1 MSGATPEPR
10 TAVMILVEA
19 SWLDNAG
26 TLRSLTARMENRSAH
41 GACIRMK
48 AKVGVGTRLYIRSHR
63 EQFSGIAKYCRVD
76 GKEFLV
82 GIYKDAVN
90 YPIPKNPMPARD
102 LDSQTDSQT
111 ERQTGHLIDV
121 VAEEPAEA
129 GLRTRAGEAG
139 PVNSIGA
146 QTARFPT
153 GSGQVKGSAT
163 RKNKNAAGVTSAS
176 RTRRD
181 AEWVA
186 ARESEPRRDTVRG
199 WHIAPGG
206 HPGGEGHSGHHARIE
221 EPIAERLMVQD
232 ARRTESPPGEAPRS
246 APAAANVAPPVQTR
260 NEFEKKKAKKGRSIM
275 KLKWFAGDEEEML
288 RANGGNNASSE
299 PVQRAAE
306 TAARV
311 ERVTERAAAKPA
323 AMPSGESAS
332 GFETELLPMED
343 IYRAAGITS
352 PRRGYSIGKVVE
364 MLKSEHLRG
373 ASRELR
379 RAAVL
384 MALDAAGVS
393 VDEVLQDAKVRQE
406 AVDAYAME
414 QRKHAEAQWA
424 RKAEEN
430 IQIQAELELVKA
442 HYGERI
448 RRNLDGVAREK
459 ATFGSWLKAKEQETQ
474 GMAEAVEQVLKAPAP
489 AEPPADP
496 LLSVTVSSVT
506 GKPV

>member
-19 SWLDNAG
+19 SWLDNSG
-26 TLRSLTARMENRSAH
+26 TLRSVQARMENRSAH
-41 GACIRMK
+41 GACIRIK
-48 AKVGVGTRLYIRSHR
+48 ARVGVGARLYIRSHR

-82 GIYKDAVN
+82 GIQKDAVDF
-90 YPIPKNPMPARD
+90 PIPKGPMPKMPMPAKEFNR
-102 LDSQTDSQT
+102 QTDVQR
-111 ERQTGHLIDV
+111 ERQRDRQTTRETD
-121 VAEEPAEA
+121 APAGRPEEA
-129 GLRTRAGEAG
+129 GIKA
-139 PVNSIGA
+139 
-146 QTARFPT
+146 
-153 GSGQVKGSAT
+153 SAT
-163 RKNKNAAGVTSAS
+163 YRNKSAPGRGNVPNRVSAS
-176 RTRRD
+176 R
-181 AEWVA
+181 VV
-186 ARESEPRRDTVRG
+186 REFS
-199 WHIAPGG
+199 
-206 HPGGEGHSGHHARIE
+206 ARIE
-221 EPIAERLMVQD
+221 EPIAARLMEHE
-232 ARRTESPPGEAPRS
+232 ARRAESPPGETPPLA
-246 APAAANVAPPVQTR
+246 AVANVAVAAANAGQQGSAG
-260 NEFEKKKAKKGRSIM
+260 NSFEKKARKKKRGIM

-288 RANGGNNASSE
+288 RANGSNSAPNEAA
-299 PVQRAAE
+299 QKAAE
-306 TAARV
+306 AASRSERPAAR
-311 ERVTERAAAKPA
+311 PA
-323 AMPSGESAS
+323 AIPSGPAAESAS
-332 GFETELLPMED
+332 GFDTELLPMED

-364 MLKSEHLRG
+364 MLRSEHLRG

-384 MALDAAGVS
+384 MALDAAGVT

-406 AVDAYAME
+406 AIDAYATE

-448 RRNLDGVAREK
+448 RRNLDGVTREK

-489 AEPPADP
+489 SEPPGDP
-496 LLSVTVSSVT
+496 LLSVTVSSAT

>member
-26 TLRSLTARMENRSAH
+26 TVRSMQARMENRSAH
-41 GACIRMK
+41 GACIRIK
-48 AKVGVGTRLYIRSHR
+48 AKVGVRARVYIRSHR

-82 GIYKDAVN
+82 GIHKDAVN
-90 YPIPKNPMPARD
+90 YPIPKNPMPAKVFNG
-102 LDSQTDSQT
+102 QTDPQT
-111 ERQTGHLIDV
+111 DRRTGRESLSGSGRETGHLIDV

-129 GLRTRAGEAG
+129 VQRTRAEEAG
-139 PVNSIGA
+139 SPAAPGHGKA
-146 QTARFPT
+146 
-153 GSGQVKGSAT
+153 SAPF
-163 RKNKNAAGVTSAS
+163 KNQSAE
-176 RTRRD
+176 RR
-181 AEWVA
+181 AEPRRESVPQRGTESTA
-186 ARESEPRRDTVRG
+186 AREHKE
-199 WHIAPGG
+199 
-206 HPGGEGHSGHHARIE
+206 HSGNRGHITRIE
-221 EPIAERLMVQD
+221 EPIAERLMEQD
-232 ARRTESPPGEAPRS
+232 ARRTESPPGELPRNPP
-246 APAAANVAPPVQTR
+246 AVVADVPAAVAPLIAKAARQVQTG
-260 NEFEKKKAKKGRSIM
+260 NGAEKKVAKKGRSIM
-275 KLKWFAGDEEEML
+275 KLKWFAGNEEEL
-288 RANGGNNASSE
+288 LGANGGNNGPGE
-299 PVQRAAE
+299 LVQRAAE
-306 TAARV
+306 AAPRP
-311 ERVTERAAAKPA
+311 ERAAARSAAAPA
-323 AMPSGESAS
+323 GESAG
-332 GFETELLPMED
+332 GFEAELLPMED

-352 PRRGYSIGKVVE
+352 PRRGYSVSKVVE
-364 MLKSEHLRG
+364 MLRSEHLRG

-406 AVDAYAME
+406 AIDAYAME

-430 IQIQAELELVKA
+430 LQIQAELELVKA

-459 ATFGSWLKAKEQETQ
+459 ATFGSWPKMKEQETQ
-474 GMAEAVEQVLKAPAP
+474 GMAEAVEQVLKTPAP
-489 AEPPADP
+489 AEPPGDP
-496 LLSVTVSSVT
+496 LLSVTVSSAT

>member
-19 SWLDNAG
+19 SWLENSG
-26 TLRSLTARMENRSAH
+26 TLRSVTARMENRSAH
-41 GACIRMK
+41 GACIRIK
-48 AKVGVGTRLYIRSHR
+48 AKVGVGARVYIRSHR

-76 GKEFLV
+76 GKEFLA
-82 GIYKDAVN
+82 GIQKDAVS
-90 YPIPKNPMPARD
+90 YPIPKGPMPGRVPARE
-102 LDSQTDSQT
+102 TT
-111 ERQTGHLIDV
+111 RETGRLVDV
-121 VAEEPAEA
+121 VAEEPAEV
-129 GLRTRAGEAG
+129 GLRAENGGQENVPRAAC
-139 PVNSIGA
+139 A
-146 QTARFPT
+146 
-153 GSGQVKGSAT
+153 
-163 RKNKNAAGVTSAS
+163 TSAK
-176 RTRRD
+176 RD
-181 AEWVA
+181 AQWVA
-186 ARESEPRRDTVRG
+186 KRSAVPRRDNVRG
-199 WHIAPGG
+199 WHMGPSARTEDNGNRG
-206 HPGGEGHSGHHARIE
+206 HVARFE
-221 EPIAERLMVQD
+221 EPIAERLMVQE
-232 ARRTESPPGEAPRS
+232 ARRTESPSDERPPQNP
-246 APAAANVAPPVQTR
+246 PAAVANVPAVVAKVAPSPPPKVTPAAEKAAPEVQTG
-260 NEFEKKKAKKGRSIM
+260 NGAEKKAAKKGWGIM
-275 KLKWFAGDEEEML
+275 KLKWFAGDEEELL
-288 RANGGNNASSE
+288 RANGGNNGPSE
-299 PVQRAAE
+299 PAKRTVEAAPRTEKAAARPTVSPAAE
-306 TAARV
+306 
-311 ERVTERAAAKPA
+311 
-323 AMPSGESAS
+323 SAG
-332 GFETELLPMED
+332 GFEAELLPMED

-364 MLKSEHLRG
+364 MLRSEHLHG

-406 AVDAYAME
+406 AIDAYAME

-430 IQIQAELELVKA
+430 LQIQAELELVKA

-489 AEPPADP
+489 AEPLGDP

>member
-19 SWLDNAG
+19 SWLDNSG
-26 TLRSLTARMENRSAH
+26 TLRSVQARMENRSAH
-41 GACIRMK
+41 GACIRIK
-48 AKVGVGTRLYIRSHR
+48 AKVGVGARLYIRSHR

-82 GIYKDAVN
+82 GIQKDAVN
-90 YPIPKNPMPARD
+90 WPMPKMPMQAKDFNR
-102 LDSQTDSQT
+102 QKERPTDSQAARIE
-111 ERQTGHLIDV
+111 ERR
-121 VAEEPAEA
+121 PEA
-129 GLRTRAGEAG
+129 RRDSVPHRG
-139 PVNSIGA
+139 
-146 QTARFPT
+146 T
-153 GSGQVKGSAT
+153 GSRVVRQDGTNYRAPTAV
-163 RKNKNAAGVTSAS
+163 
-176 RTRRD
+176 
-181 AEWVA
+181 
-186 ARESEPRRDTVRG
+186 AREFS
-199 WHIAPGG
+199 
-206 HPGGEGHSGHHARIE
+206 ARIE
-221 EPIAERLMVQD
+221 EPIAARLMEQG
-232 ARRTESPPGEAPRS
+232 ARRAESPPGDP
-246 APAAANVAPPVQTR
+246 PPLAAVANVPTAVANAGQQVVVG
-260 NEFEKKKAKKGRSIM
+260 NGFEKKARKKGRGIM

-288 RANGGNNASSE
+288 RANGSNNAPNE
-299 PVQRAAE
+299 TAQRAAE
-306 TAARV
+306 AASRSDRGTERVAGARTAAV
-311 ERVTERAAAKPA
+311 PA
-323 AMPSGESAS
+323 TESAS

-364 MLKSEHLRG
+364 MLRSEHLRG

-384 MALDAAGVS
+384 MALDAAGVT

-406 AVDAYAME
+406 AIDAYATE

-430 IQIQAELELVKA
+430 LQIQAELELVKA

-459 ATFGSWLKAKEQETQ
+459 ATFGSWLKMKEQETQ
-474 GMAEAVEQVLKAPAP
+474 GMAEAVEQVLKAPAA

-496 LLSVTVSSVT
+496 LLSVTVSSAT